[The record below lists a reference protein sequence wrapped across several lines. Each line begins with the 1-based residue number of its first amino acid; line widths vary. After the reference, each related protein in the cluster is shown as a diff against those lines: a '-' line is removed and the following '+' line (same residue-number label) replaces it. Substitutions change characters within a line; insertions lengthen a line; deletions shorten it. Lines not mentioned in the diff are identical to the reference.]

1 VPTKKPLLSLCA
13 RLAIALAASM
23 VSAAAGR
30 AADWSYRPEQA
41 PTYTG
46 EFGLRFWYGSATTA
60 KNLYD
65 DTGAILVSRLTYA
78 GLSIFAA
85 ELYGRFDYDRGWF
98 AKGYAGGG
106 GYRKGTL
113 KDEDPP
119 PVTVPYSATLSVQQ
133 NSSPFYGSA
142 DVGYNVLRGG
152 DFRVGLFAG
161 FHYMNETVSA
171 YGCTQIAFHPGIC
184 GAFPLPNQVKVITQ
198 ENNWY
203 SLRVGFDASAEIDR
217 WKLSVDAALLPYV
230 WLSGV
235 DTHWLRIGYVPGN
248 FTGGIP
254 EDGHGWGF
262 QLEGFVSYRV
272 TEAVSLGAGLRY
284 WQMQTRGFTHFE
296 NHVIGFTA
304 VPQVLEWKTQNY
316 GVFLQAS
323 VKFGP
328 YAVFGSN

>member
-1 VPTKKPLLSLCA
+1 VPTKKPPLSLCA
-13 RLAIALAASM
+13 RLAIAFVASM
-23 VSAAAGR
+23 VTAAPVN
-30 AADWSYRPEQA
+30 AADWSYRPEPA

-142 DVGYNVLRGG
+142 DVGYNILRGG
-152 DFRVGLFAG
+152 DFRVGLFGG

-203 SLRVGFDASAEIDR
+203 SLRIGFDASAEIDR
-217 WKLSVDAALLPYV
+217 WKFSVDAALLPYV

-235 DTHWLRIGYVPGN
+235 DTHSAMCPAISPVASPRTATAGASSLR
-248 FTGGIP
+248 
-254 EDGHGWGF
+254 
-262 QLEGFVSYRV
+262 VSSPI
-272 TEAVSLGAGLRY
+272 A
-284 WQMQTRGFTHFE
+284 
-296 NHVIGFTA
+296 
-304 VPQVLEWKTQNY
+304 
-316 GVFLQAS
+316 
-323 VKFGP
+323 
-328 YAVFGSN
+328 